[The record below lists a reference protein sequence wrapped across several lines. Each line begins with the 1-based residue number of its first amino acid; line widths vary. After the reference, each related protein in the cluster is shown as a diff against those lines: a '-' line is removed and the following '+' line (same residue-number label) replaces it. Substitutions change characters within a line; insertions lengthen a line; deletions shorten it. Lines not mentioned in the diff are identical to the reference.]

1 MQFDIAADAA
11 RPLKQPAPA
20 MTWLKKIGYNLS
32 NFFLRR
38 KLAAMAA
45 PASGRCQ
52 SGSGRAST
60 NPPLSSRSAQ
70 ALRTTPL
77 RSVNEQQMDELVQ
90 ALNLGADVTARLTS
104 ACLTVLAD
112 GDNRAPLSAEL
123 GDALA
128 HHLATLTA
136 SQSDLVLHNLVLQ
149 VHTAHDLWPD
159 SPQIIV
165 LLDAVARATLAHRN
179 AAAIS
184 EELDEALHLALDDEI
199 KDAEA
204 RMNDVLHHAI
214 AQLSGDPEVA
224 SDAAEAAAPHAIWAR
239 MKDRPQ
245 CEYEMLLLL
254 CPPTMAGTLLA
265 AASQSD
271 KTWSQERTD
280 ALYPENP
287 AARARLL
294 QQKLDQLLY
303 IEQTKTASGLAIA
316 GHVTAAVRAAAKNDR
331 ADVEDA
337 LRAAWNEAMEDA
349 AAHSSSKKKQQHA
362 AARTLLGH
370 IQNHR
375 EPAREVLRLLA
386 PTAIREQMGL
396 AILATDPPDWQV
408 WNRAVFAQNRLAAI
422 PAYISWCEE
431 RRAELLDV
439 LTTSLNTLTAGL
451 KASPP
456 RIDSAALNALPV
468 LEEEFALIATSTHP
482 DDAGLVL
489 QQFDLARDDLF
500 NAMEHAS
507 LLDLAKRLPQTVM
520 TAKAGPPPMPARA
533 TDLVD
538 YLALQ
543 VSARARWQTV
553 SVLRKLAHEHMA
565 GQRQPTG
572 ISAALDAVHEKIQSW
587 QHQPENHYHIV
598 VKQLSELPSSEYQ
611 AYLEDCDAATL
622 SELKKFCAEG
632 NLLKRAINIQR
643 YKLFKSP
650 PQKNKSGK
658 PG

>member
-1 MQFDIAADAA
+1 MQFDIAGDAT

-20 MTWLKKIGYNLS
+20 MTWLKKIGSNLS

-45 PASGRCQ
+45 PASARYQ
-52 SGSGRAST
+52 SGSGPAST
-60 NPPLSSRSAQ
+60 NPPLTSRSAQ
-70 ALRTTPL
+70 ALSTAPA
-77 RSVNEQQMDELVQ
+77 RSAKEQQVDELAR

-104 ACLTVLAD
+104 AFLTVLAD
-112 GDNRAPLSAEL
+112 ADNRAPLSAEL
-123 GDALA
+123 DDALA
-128 HHLATLTA
+128 RHLATLTS

-165 LLDAVARATLAHRN
+165 LLDAVAHATLAHRN

-184 EELDEALHLALDDEI
+184 EGLDEALHLAIDDEI
-199 KDAEA
+199 EDAQA
-204 RMNDVLHHAI
+204 RMNAVLNSAI
-214 AQLSGDPEVA
+214 ERLSGNPELP
-224 SDAAEAAAPHAIWAR
+224 SDDAEAAAPQAIWAR

-245 CEYEMLLLL
+245 CEYETLLLL
-254 CPPTMAGTLLA
+254 CPPAMAGTLLA

-271 KTWSQERTD
+271 KTWSQERAD
-280 ALYPENP
+280 ALYPDN
-287 AARARLL
+287 AATRARLL
-294 QQKLDQLLY
+294 QQKLGELLY
-303 IEQTKTASGLAIA
+303 IEQTKTESGLAIA
-316 GHVTAAVRAAAKNDR
+316 GHVTAAVRAAAKDDR

-337 LRAAWNEAMEDA
+337 LRAAWNEAMQAA
-349 AAHSSSKKKQQHA
+349 AAHTTSKKKQQHA

-370 IQNHR
+370 IQNHP

-396 AILATDPPDWQV
+396 AILATDPADWQA
-408 WNRAVFAQNRLAAI
+408 WQRAVSAPDRLAAI
-422 PAYISWCEE
+422 PAYTSWCKE

-439 LTTSLNTLTAGL
+439 VASSLNTLMAGL

-456 RIDSAALNALPV
+456 RIDSAALKALPV
-468 LEEEFALIATSTHP
+468 LEEEFALIATSTHL

-489 QQFDLARDDLF
+489 QQFDLALEDLF
-500 NAMEHAS
+500 NDMEHAS
-507 LLDLAKRLPQTVM
+507 LLALATRLPQTVM
-520 TAKAGPPPMPARA
+520 TAKAGPPPMPAKA

-538 YLALQ
+538 YLAKQ

-565 GQRQPTG
+565 GQRRPAG
-572 ISAALDAVHEKIQSW
+572 ISAALDAVQEKIQVW

-598 VKQLSELPSSEYQ
+598 VKQLSELPNTEYQ
-611 AYLEDCDAATL
+611 AYLEACDGATL
-622 SELKKFCAEG
+622 SELEKVCAES
-632 NLLKRAINIQR
+632 NPLKRAINLQR
-643 YKLFKSP
+643 YKLRKSP
-650 PQKNKSGK
+650 HQKNKSDK